1 MKINLQNV
9 QTDLYLLPGFIA
21 TSCEAGIAMFDVNDL
36 LLTRYDFRVL
46 LLLLTNYMRFF
57 FYVFVC
63 TKLLVYGMVKRKK
76 KKLFCMIKLYTFI
89 IIM

>member
-57 FYVFVC
+57 FYVFC
-63 TKLLVYGMVKRKK
+63 LLHILYHIVGIWYG
-76 KKLFCMIKLYTFI
+76 
-89 IIM
+89 

>member
-9 QTDLYLLPGFIA
+9 QTDLYLLPGFIV

-46 LLLLTNYMRFF
+46 LLLLTNYMSFF
-57 FYVFVC
+57 LCFLFITYIVPHC
-63 TKLLVYGMVKRKK
+63 WYMVWLKEKRKNS
-76 KKLFCMIKLYTFI
+76 FA
-89 IIM
+89 